1 MARPQTITDE
11 QILETAKACYLEHGP
26 AVSTD
31 VIAGLLGV
39 SPQALLKRYGTRNEL
54 MIAALRPPA
63 VAPWV
68 PLAESGPDDRPIA
81 VQLASLLEQVAVYFD
96 DIARQ
101 FAVLRWSHI
110 DLAQVMADY
119 KEPPPL
125 VGIRTLAAWLERAAL
140 RDLIQP
146 TDFRGTAMMLLSAL
160 HGPTMLTD
168 ILGLHPTGHTRKEY
182 VHLLVAT
189 VLHGLLPQ
197 SDEVAP
203 LNRSQHDPH
212 QTPIVTSHS

>member
-26 AVSTD
+26 SVSTD

-39 SPQALLKRYGTRNEL
+39 SPQALLKRFGTRNDL

-68 PLAESGPDDRPIA
+68 PLAESGPDDRPIS

-96 DIARQ
+96 DIALQ

-110 DLAQVMADY
+110 DLAQLMAGY

-140 RDLIQP
+140 RDLIRP
-146 TDFRGTAMMLLSAL
+146 TDFRGTALMLLSAL

-168 ILGLHPTGHTRKEY
+168 ILGRHPTGHTRKKY
-182 VHLLVAT
+182 VQMLVDT
-189 VLHGLLPQ
+189 VLQGLLPQ
-197 SDEVAP
+197 SVQVAH
-203 LNRSQHDPH
+203 LNNSEHALH
-212 QTPIVTSHS
+212 QT